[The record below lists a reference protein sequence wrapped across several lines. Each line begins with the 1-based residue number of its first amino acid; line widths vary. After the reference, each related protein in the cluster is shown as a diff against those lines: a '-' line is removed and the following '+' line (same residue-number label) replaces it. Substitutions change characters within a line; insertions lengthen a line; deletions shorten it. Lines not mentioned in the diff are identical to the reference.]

1 MANLNLTPQEV
12 VALYD
17 MLYESCMHRKAE
29 YLCDEDSGCSCGK
42 MTEFHRV
49 NPIEL
54 VFEKIKNLII
64 HGVENISTKD
74 TKAQL
79 DEWLHYQEKRVN
91 ELKKAQADVNG
102 AMRDMKVKY
111 APKVEVKAETKKEIV
126 DAVLEEVKKDKLH
139 VNVVPFDDEG
149 VHFNTDELT
158 RELNEDKEFKYP
170 KPNAPR
176 PVMPGQGRY
185 RGKHKK

>member
-17 MLYESCMHRKAE
+17 MLYESCMHKKAE
-29 YLCDEDSGCSCGK
+29 YLCDEDNGCCSCGK

-49 NPIEL
+49 DPIEL

-64 HGVENISTKD
+64 YGVENISTKD

-79 DEWLHYQEKRVN
+79 DEWLHHQEKRVA
-91 ELKKAQADVNG
+91 ELKKAQAEVNG

-111 APKVEVKAETKKEIV
+111 SPKAEVKAEAKREIV
-126 DAVLEEVKKDKLH
+126 DAQFEEKVVAKKDES
-139 VNVVPFDDEG
+139 VFDDEG
-149 VHFNTDELT
+149 IHYNAKELT